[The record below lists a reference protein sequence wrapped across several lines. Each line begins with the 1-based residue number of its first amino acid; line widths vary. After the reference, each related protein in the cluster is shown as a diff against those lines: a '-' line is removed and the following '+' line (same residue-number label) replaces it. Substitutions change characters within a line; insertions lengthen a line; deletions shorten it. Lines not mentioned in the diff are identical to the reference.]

1 MTAPGGDN
9 MIFDRDMARNWLEI
23 VYGNCQDKIH
33 ICSTL
38 NWRGLVHAD
47 IELALD
53 HIQELHDNG
62 AEGIYA
68 RVTTLSTLPV
78 DENGRQRSRGSE
90 ADSQEMIGLWA
101 DIDIAGPGH
110 KTNKPLPEDI
120 TDAYRIVTE
129 SGLPEPTAWVHS
141 GGGVYP
147 WWLLRNPY
155 RIVGEEG
162 LDQAKIMVTGWQ
174 KVIAYS
180 ASKLGF
186 HYGTEVGDL
195 ARVLRIPGTV
205 NRKAGLERPCTVLEW
220 GSQAYDLGDLE
231 MALID
236 SLEAMPEPES
246 ATAHFDIAQPIKYEN
261 ERPVAY
267 ANGDTNVR
275 PGDDFNIRADWR
287 SILLPHGWEWVF
299 PRGQTWHLRR
309 PGKREGTSATIGH
322 SNDGYERLYV
332 FTSSTEFEPNVP
344 YTKFAAYALLEH
356 RGDYAAA
363 SRALRA
369 QGFGSAPTSTFSA
382 AAPPAS
388 GARLDKAGTELV
400 SALESQALDGTTV
413 SVGVLASPK
422 DPTAVMTTLGR
433 RLDNT
438 DGFPHLRYWRETWY
452 RWSGTNWRE
461 SSATSVRSWL
471 YEQTKAAVCLNAKG
485 DPVPWAPDRA
495 KISNLL
501 DAMAMVTVYRPD
513 DEEPC
518 RVIACRNGVLDLD
531 KRNLSEHH
539 PRLFNMYSLPFDYD
553 PAAECPTWKNFLD
566 EVLPDDTEAQEFLQE
581 WFGYVISGR
590 TDLQKMASL
599 VGPKRC
605 GKGTIARVL
614 IKLLGQEVTASPTL
628 GQMSSNFGEE
638 DLLGKSLAIMSDARW
653 DEPRV
658 SSAVAALLAIV
669 GEDSRTVARKNR
681 TSWDG
686 KLDARFMV
694 MSNESPKFADA
705 SGALAGRM
713 IHIQF
718 HTSFYGREDITLS
731 DRLFLE
737 LSGILNWAL
746 DGLDRLTKRGRFV
759 SPTSGLGVD
768 DEVRETSN
776 PVYVFAQDYLE
787 PGEEDDEVDLADL
800 YTHYQRVCDREGRH
814 APVLNNFSR
823 MLSSALADQKISIY
837 RKRCVGGERR
847 RFVRRV
853 KLQSWVPAAP
863 AWLIGRGGASYVADP
878 ESTGYST

>member
-1 MTAPGGDN
+1 
-9 MIFDRDMARNWLEI
+9 MIFERDTAREWLEI
-23 VYGNCQDKIH
+23 VYGTCQEKIH

-38 NWRGLVHAD
+38 NWRGNTFSGED
-47 IELALD
+47 IDAALD
-53 HIQELHDNG
+53 YIQDLHDNG

-68 RVTTLSTLPV
+68 RVTTLSHLPV
-78 DENGRQRSRGSE
+78 DEDGRQRSRGSE
-90 ADSQEMIGLWA
+90 ADSRELAGMWA

-110 KTNKPLPEDI
+110 KTTKVLPATI
-120 TDAYRIVTE
+120 QDAELIIAE
-129 SGLPEPTAWVHS
+129 SGLPEPSVWVHS

-147 WWLLRNPY
+147 WWLLRNSY
-155 RIVGEEG
+155 KIDGEEG
-162 LDQAKIMVTGWQ
+162 LDQAKIMVQGWQ
-174 KVIAYS
+174 KLIAHS
-180 ASKLGF
+180 AAKLGF
-186 HYGTEVGDL
+186 HYGTEVADL

-205 NRKAGLERPCTVLEW
+205 NRKAGLERPCAILEW
-220 GSQAYDLGDLE
+220 GSRTYDLGELE
-231 MALID
+231 MALVD
-236 SLEAMPEPES
+236 GLEKIPEPEP
-246 ATAHFDIAQPIKYEN
+246 ATAHFDMAQPIYYGDN
-261 ERPVAY
+261 DRPIRY

-275 PGDDFNIRADWR
+275 PGDDFNIRAEWR

-299 PRGQTWHLRR
+299 QRGNTWHLRR

-322 SNDGYERLYV
+322 STDGYERLYV

-344 YTKFAAYALLEH
+344 YTKFAAYTLLEYG
-356 RGDYAAA
+356 GDYAAA
-363 SRALRA
+363 GRALRA
-369 QGFGSAPTSTFSA
+369 QGFGSGTFTSSTFTQ

-388 GARLDKAGTELV
+388 GSGLSPANAKLV
-400 SALESQALDGTTV
+400 SALESQAVDGQAV
-413 SVGVLASPK
+413 SVETLPSPK
-422 DPTAVMTTLGR
+422 DPTAVMDVLGR
-433 RLDNT
+433 KLDNT
-438 DGFPHLRYWRETWY
+438 DKVPHLRYWRDTWY

-461 SSATSVRSWL
+461 SSATSVRNWL
-471 YEQTKAAVCLNAKG
+471 YTQTERAVCFNAKG
-485 DPVPWAPDRA
+485 EPMPWAPDRA

-501 DAMAMVTVYRPD
+501 DVMSMLTVYRPD
-513 DEEPC
+513 EEEPF
-518 RVIACRNGVLDLD
+518 RAIACQNGVLDLD
-531 KRNLSEHH
+531 KRELGGHH
-539 PRLFNMYSLPFDYD
+539 PRLFNLYSLPFDYD
-553 PAAECPTWKNFLD
+553 PTADCPTWKNFLD
-566 EVLPDDTEAQEFLQE
+566 EVLPEDEEAQAFLQE

-681 TSWDG
+681 TSWNG

-694 MSNESPKFADA
+694 MSNDSPKFADA

-718 HTSFYGREDITLS
+718 HTSFYGREDTTLS

-746 DGLDRLTKRGRFV
+746 EGLDRLNKRGRFV
-759 SPTSGLGVD
+759 PPTSGLGVD

-787 PGEEDDEVDLADL
+787 PGEQEDEVDLADL
-800 YTHYQRVCDREGRH
+800 YSHYQRVCEREGRH
-814 APVLNNFSR
+814 APALNTFSR

-837 RKRCVGGERR
+837 RKRVGDGERR

-853 KLQSWVPAAP
+853 KVQQWVPKP
-863 AWLIGRGGASYVADP
+863 AGWLIGSGGALPYVDP